1 MNYFISSG
9 KTLMDKLQ
17 EIKQYVAT
25 QNFIGYQSYF
35 LYGNAEIAEINQL
48 QDSFDLLLY
57 LIEVGAPLSF
67 IEFTAKRYPTLNYVT
82 RYKEDEDVIPLFY
95 AVEQE
100 AFSVAEILL
109 KCGAQIDYRIT
120 VQRQPSYNLLTYL
133 YHQKKSLSRRQLF
146 FLLRHGLDIHEG
158 QSQDDNQDQSQGQD
172 NSFLYYVVDHQD
184 LSMLHTLI
192 RYTLFGP
199 RDHRTLF
206 HLLQASHQHQ
216 GISDEQLQ
224 ILVETEKKKLNWT
237 SVMYTSVVRHKN
249 LPLLRTL
256 YQFDPQTNNKN
267 NKNNSNNN
275 NNNINNNKELFQQ
288 LLSLACSSAG
298 QLPIIQFLIEEV
310 GVSVKVDSNDNNNN
324 NNESVNT
331 MKKDSLYTP
340 SPLIVSA
347 RYGFQ
352 DYARILLEHGADVN
366 VQNSKGFTALMM
378 ACQYGKEAMVRL
390 LVEHG
395 ADIHILNLHQHSALM
410 YACEEEHVEICRYL
424 IEKGADV
431 NGKDG
436 KESTILMN
444 AVRSGNKELVN
455 LLFQQPNLHYNEKNY
470 NGWNALMY
478 GCFGGSSVDI
488 LQGLI
493 DRGEALEDP
502 DVNGFTSLMMACL
515 NGKKKVVDFLIE
527 KGVDVNKKN
536 KSGATALMVVSQNG
550 HRDIVK
556 QLLDHGARIDE
567 CDHLGN
573 TALMYA
579 TLNKQKWIAD
589 DLVQEGANI
598 NARNLQ
604 GDSPLLMA
612 CRNGSRALIELFLR
626 NGAEVNAPN
635 HKNLTPLQ
643 VTEMRGFQDLSRV
656 LIACGAH
663 PPPESEL
670 YL

>member
-1 MNYFISSG
+1 
-9 KTLMDKLQ
+9 MDKLQ
-17 EIKQYVAT
+17 EIKQYIAT

-35 LYGNAEIAEINQL
+35 LYGNAEIPEINQL
-48 QDSFDLLLY
+48 QTSFDLLLY

-67 IEFTAKRYPTLNYVT
+67 IEFTAQRYPTLNYST
-82 RYKEDEDVIPLFY
+82 RYKEEEDVIPLFY

-109 KCGAQIDYRIT
+109 KYGAQIHYRIT
-120 VQRQPSYNLLTYL
+120 AQRQPSYNLLTYL

-146 FLLRHGLDIHEG
+146 FLLHHGLDIHEG
-158 QSQDDNQDQSQGQD
+158 QNQSEDSQGPNQGQGQD
-172 NSFLYYVVDHQD
+172 NSFLFYVVDHQD
-184 LSMLHTLI
+184 LPLLHTLI

-199 RDHRTLF
+199 RDHRALF

-216 GISDEQLQ
+216 GLSDEQLHT
-224 ILVETEKKKLNWT
+224 LVETEKKKLNWT
-237 SVMYTSVVRHKN
+237 SAMYTSAVRHKN
-249 LPLLRTL
+249 LPLLRTI
-256 YQFDPQTNNKN
+256 YQYDPQTNYKN
-267 NKNNSNNN
+267 TKKNNN
-275 NNNINNNKELFQQ
+275 NNKNVELFQQ
-288 LLSLACSSAG
+288 LLSLACSSTG
-298 QLPIIQFLIEEV
+298 QLPIIQFLVEEV
-310 GVSVKVDSNDNNNN
+310 GVSVNVDSNNS
-324 NNESVNT
+324 NNESVTMTT
-331 MKKDSLYTP
+331 MKRDSLYTP
-340 SPLIVSA
+340 APLIVSA

-390 LVEHG
+390 LVDHG
-395 ADIHILNLHQHSALM
+395 ADIHMLNLHQHSALM

-436 KESTILMN
+436 KDSTILMN
-444 AVRSGNKELVN
+444 AARSGNKELVN

-478 GCFGGSSVDI
+478 GCFAGSSPDI

-502 DVNGFTSLMMACL
+502 DVNGFTSLMVACL
-515 NGKKKVVDFLIE
+515 NGKKKVVEFLME

-556 QLLDHGARIDE
+556 LLLDHGARIDE

-643 VTEMRGFQDLSRV
+643 VTQMRGFQDLSRV
-656 LIACGAH
+656 LMACGAR